1 MGAVFGPAMCNIYW
15 LLAQAANMLK
25 RVMHRLNAW
34 HLETWVAVICHSVGV
49 RLTPDTFLWHIDK
62 VSLIT
67 STECVVLSRVQH
79 HRTHPGLKA
88 ADLYK
93 HFSVSLQTVVK
104 LGESKKQPETETV
117 CLHSKS
123 CAHISNFYCEGEQTP
138 FLVGVALFAVSMQNS
153 E

>member
-1 MGAVFGPAMCNIYW
+1 MGAVFGPAMCNIYR

-34 HLETWVAVICHSVGV
+34 HLETWVAVMSQCGCE
-49 RLTPDTFLWHIDK
+49 TPDTFLWHIDK
-62 VSLIT
+62 VSLIA

-117 CLHSKS
+117 CRHSKS

>member
-34 HLETWVAVICHSVGV
+34 HLETWVAVISQCGCETHAWH
-49 RLTPDTFLWHIDK
+49 LWHIDK
-62 VSLIT
+62 VSLIA